1 MLNIAVPIR
10 SEVKVD
16 NSNSSNTSKPT
27 NNNINSNVSST
38 VNTNMN
44 KNIISTS
51 GGEVKDDKLVVET
64 PKTTNPIKTVEP
76 KQDFKALMMQRM
88 SNMGVAKGTPEV
100 KEETKPV
107 VVINNLPEKDPN
119 TGKIIIDV
127 PVGTKDS
134 ERMDIN
140 SMINKANKIKEE
152 QEKKNAKEGKVEK
165 VS

>member
-1 MLNIAVPIR
+1 MLNIAVPVR

-16 NSNSSNTSKPT
+16 TSSNSKPINTINGGNSTP
-27 NNNINSNVSST
+27 INSNV
-38 VNTNMN
+38 N
-44 KNIISTS
+44 KNNSNL
-51 GGEVKDDKLVVET
+51 GGEIKDET
-64 PKTTNPIKTVEP
+64 PKITNPVKSIEP

-88 SNMGVAKGTPEV
+88 SNMGVAKGTSEV

-107 VVINNLPEKDPN
+107 VVISNLPEKDPN

-165 VS
+165 VSY